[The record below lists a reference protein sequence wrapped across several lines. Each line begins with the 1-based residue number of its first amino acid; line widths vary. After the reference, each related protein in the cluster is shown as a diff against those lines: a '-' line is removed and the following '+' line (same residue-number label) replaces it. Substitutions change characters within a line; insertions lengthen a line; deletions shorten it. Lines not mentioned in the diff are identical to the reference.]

1 MNKTELINAIAENA
15 GLNKADAKKALDAT
29 ISAISEALKK
39 GDKIALVGFGTF
51 SVNERPA
58 RTGINPRTKEQITI
72 GAKKIA
78 KFKAGAEL
86 ADALQ

>member
-29 ISAISEALKK
+29 ISAISEA
-39 GDKIALVGFGTF
+39 GFGTF

-72 GAKKIA
+72 AAKKIA